1 MVQNKKRKNKK
12 TKIDTSDY
20 YTEVF
25 SKGKKLK
32 KTSDKEKPILFE
44 KSREDGT
51 FAVLV
56 FAIGVIILSAIVGI
70 KWVAQGLFFFMLG
83 GGILFLVIWMIFL
96 ILVALGI
103 IRSFP

>member
-1 MVQNKKRKNKK
+1 MKNKKRKNKK
-12 TKIDTSDY
+12 PKVDTSDY
-20 YTEVF
+20 YTEIF

-103 IRSFP
+103 IRDYS

>member
-1 MVQNKKRKNKK
+1 MKKKKIKNKK
-12 TKIDTSDY
+12 TKVDTSDY

-32 KTSDKEKPILFE
+32 KISDKEKPILFE
-44 KSREDGT
+44 KSRENGV
-51 FAVLV
+51 FAAAV
-56 FAIGVIILSAIVGI
+56 FAIIMLILHFTTELGVGY
-70 KWVAQGLFFFMLG
+70 WFFFMLG
-83 GGILFLVIWMIFL
+83 ACVLFLIIWIILL

>member
-1 MVQNKKRKNKK
+1 MKKKKRKNNK
-12 TKIDTSDY
+12 TKADTSDY
-20 YTEVF
+20 YTEFF

-32 KTSDKEKPILFE
+32 EISDKEKPILFE

-51 FAVLV
+51 FTSAV
-56 FAIGVIILSAIVGI
+56 FAIGVIILIAIVGI
-70 KWVAQGLFFFMLG
+70 KWVAHGLFFFMLG
-83 GGILFLVIWMIFL
+83 GAVIFLIIWMILL

>member
-1 MVQNKKRKNKK
+1 MKKKKRKNKITK
-12 TKIDTSDY
+12 TDTSDY

-51 FAVLV
+51 FAAAV
-56 FAIGVIILSAIVGI
+56 FAIGVIILIPIIGI
-70 KWVAQGLFFFMLG
+70 KWVAQGLFFFMMG
-83 GGILFLVIWMIFL
+83 GAVIFLIIWMILL

>member
-1 MVQNKKRKNKK
+1 MKKKKRKNKK

-44 KSREDGT
+44 KSRENGV
-51 FAVLV
+51 FAAAV
-56 FAIGVIILSAIVGI
+56 FAIIMLILHFTTELGVGY
-70 KWVAQGLFFFMLG
+70 WFFFMMGAAL
-83 GGILFLVIWMIFL
+83 IYIFVVFLVF
-96 ILVALGI
+96 ILVTLGI

>member
-1 MVQNKKRKNKK
+1 MKKKKRKNKK
-12 TKIDTSDY
+12 PKVDTSDY

>member
-1 MVQNKKRKNKK
+1 MKKKKRKNKK

-44 KSREDGT
+44 KSRENGV
-51 FAVLV
+51 FAAAV
-56 FAIGVIILSAIVGI
+56 FAIIMLILHFTTELGVGY
-70 KWVAQGLFFFMLG
+70 WFFFMLG
-83 GGILFLVIWMIFL
+83 AGILYWIICLL
-96 ILVALGI
+96 IALSGKNN
-103 IRSFP
+103 F

>member
-1 MVQNKKRKNKK
+1 MKKKKRKNKI
-12 TKIDTSDY
+12 TKADTSDY

-32 KTSDKEKPILFE
+32 KISDKEKPILFE

-51 FAVLV
+51 FTAAI
-56 FAIGVIILSAIVGI
+56 FAIGVIILIAIVGI
-70 KWVAQGLFFFMLG
+70 KWVAQGWFFFMLG
-83 GGILFLVIWMIFL
+83 GAVIFLIIWFLFL

>member
-1 MVQNKKRKNKK
+1 MKKKKRKNKI
-12 TKIDTSDY
+12 TKADTSDY
-20 YTEVF
+20 YTAVF
-25 SKGKKLK
+25 SKVKKLK

-56 FAIGVIILSAIVGI
+56 FAIGVIILSATVGI
-70 KWVAQGLFFFMLG
+70 KWVAQGWFFFMLG

-103 IRSFP
+103 IRDYS